1 MTVNFVR
8 AQFNISLCLSMNKT
22 YLNGGSWQTFCQRL
36 QCRPRIHPDYTKAAV
51 IHWAELM
58 RQTMKGWEVNRQGDR
73 SPGQEGPDQSCS
85 IGHNLDHHKYQVID
99 GETEPTVR
107 IPDTADTTQRGRAT

>member
-1 MTVNFVR
+1 MSVNLVG
-8 AQFNISLCLSMNKT
+8 AQLNISLSHSPNKT
-22 YLNGGSWQTFCQRL
+22 CLNGGSWQTFSQRP

-73 SPGQEGPDQSCS
+73 SP
-85 IGHNLDHHKYQVID
+85 
-99 GETEPTVR
+99 
-107 IPDTADTTQRGRAT
+107 A

>member
-8 AQFNISLCLSMNKT
+8 AQLNISLFLSTNKT
-22 YLNGGSWQTFCQRL
+22 YLNGGSWQSFCQRL

-51 IHWAELM
+51 IHRAELM

-73 SPGQEGPDQSCS
+73 SPGPAQSCS

-99 GETEPTVR
+99 GETKPGLR
-107 IPDTADTTQRGRAT
+107 IPDRPDTADKTWRGSDT